1 MLVVKAVTKPMSE
14 VCRLAASLE
23 FWWPMWLLVQQKVS
37 AFGIW
42 DTVMRRGGWI
52 KDRIRDGAT
61 ENVGLISGRW
71 PTNPLSFGDIW

>member
-1 MLVVKAVTKPMSE
+1 
-14 VCRLAASLE
+14 
-23 FWWPMWLLVQQKVS
+23 
-37 AFGIW
+37 
-42 DTVMRRGGWI
+42 MRRGGWI